1 MIFNHTKY
9 PNAAKEYVRF
19 LFEKEQYEPWQKA
32 SIGYWSHP
40 LAAYAGNPI
49 WTEDPKH
56 EAYSEVMKNMLW
68 YGYRGSLGYASAATL
83 ADFIINNM
91 VSQVCSG
98 RATPKEAAAEAQ
110 RRAERY
116 YRT

>member
-1 MIFNHTKY
+1 
-9 PNAAKEYVRF
+9 
-19 LFEKEQYEPWQKA
+19 
-32 SIGYWSHP
+32 
-40 LAAYAGNPI
+40 
-49 WTEDPKH
+49 
-56 EAYSEVMKNMLW
+56 
-68 YGYRGSLGYASAATL
+68 
-83 ADFIINNM
+83 M

>member
-1 MIFNHTKY
+1 
-9 PNAAKEYVRF
+9 
-19 LFEKEQYEPWQKA
+19 
-32 SIGYWSHP
+32 
-40 LAAYAGNPI
+40 
-49 WTEDPKH
+49 
-56 EAYSEVMKNMLW
+56 MLW

-91 VSQVCSG
+91 VAQVCSG
-98 RATPKEAAAEAQ
+98 RSTPKEAAAEAQ